1 MAKPDLKTYRDRMDK
16 SVSALKEEFNG
27 LRTGRANTTAD
38 SSFGAAALA
47 CGDCAARCARDAS
60 TNDGAGAAAHFLT
73 DHVTQRAT
81 QATAQRLSGTRSLL
95 LQLSAGAALG
105 LVVLYGVAFA
115 ESPLAHNAA
124 HDVRHVTVK
133 PCH

>member
-1 MAKPDLKTYRDRMDK
+1 MEQPMNTSA
-16 SVSALKEEFNG
+16 SSASSAL
-27 LRTGRANTTAD
+27 LP
-38 SSFGAAALA
+38 
-47 CGDCAARCARDAS
+47 AS
-60 TNDGAGAAAHFLT
+60 A
-73 DHVTQRAT
+73 
-81 QATAQRLSGTRSLL
+81 TRSLL
-95 LQLSAGAALG
+95 LQLAAGAALG

>member
-1 MAKPDLKTYRDRMDK
+1 MTTSS
-16 SVSALKEEFNG
+16 SVSAAPL
-27 LRTGRANTTAD
+27 A
-38 SSFGAAALA
+38 SSPSA
-47 CGDCAARCARDAS
+47 
-60 TNDGAGAAAHFLT
+60 
-73 DHVTQRAT
+73 
-81 QATAQRLSGTRSLL
+81 TRSAL
-95 LQLSAGAALG
+95 LQLAAGAALG

>member
-1 MAKPDLKTYRDRMDK
+1 MNASSASSISLVASG
-16 SVSALKEEFNG
+16 SV
-27 LRTGRANTTAD
+27 
-38 SSFGAAALA
+38 
-47 CGDCAARCARDAS
+47 
-60 TNDGAGAAAHFLT
+60 
-73 DHVTQRAT
+73 
-81 QATAQRLSGTRSLL
+81 TRSLL
-95 LQLSAGAALG
+95 LQLAAGAALG